1 MIKNKILE
9 LQNINLILDK
19 NRILKDVSF
28 ELADGE
34 IACLLG
40 PSGCGKT
47 SILRIIAGLEDRSSG
62 NISIN
67 QVSVQNSKSFT
78 PPEKRHVGMVF
89 QDYALFPHMTVT
101 ENIAFGLPHL
111 NKSQREQKINEML
124 VLTKLVHLKD
134 SYPHKLSG
142 GQQQRVALARALAQ
156 EPAILLFDEPFSSLD
171 TELRYQLAQ
180 EIKDILK
187 QCNTTA
193 ILVTHDQT
201 EAFTFADKIAVMK
214 EGEIQQIDSAF
225 EIYHRPAT
233 PFVANFI
240 GEGVVVNVELVEKY
254 LNDKL
259 NLRGLVLIRPEDIIY
274 DKDSPIKATITK
286 KFFRG
291 SHFLYKLDFENGLS
305 VLSLVQSHHVHNIGE
320 SIAVRIE
327 LEDVIT
333 FSEYHRGNDISSY
346 VACTATR

>member
-1 MIKNKILE
+1 MMKNNILE
-9 LQNINLILDK
+9 LKNINLNLDK
-19 NRILKDVSF
+19 NKILKDVSL
-28 ELADGE
+28 ELEKGE

-47 SILRIIAGLEDRSSG
+47 SLLRIIAGLENRSTG
-62 NISIN
+62 NILLNQIN
-67 QVSVQNSKSFT
+67 VQSNKSFI

-89 QDYALFPHMTVT
+89 QDYALFPHMTVS
-101 ENIAFGLPHL
+101 ENIAFGLTHL
-111 NKSQREQKINEML
+111 NKSQREEKISEML
-124 VLTKLVHLKD
+124 ELTKLVALKNF
-134 SYPHKLSG
+134 YPHKLSG

-156 EPAILLFDEPFSSLD
+156 GPAVLLFDEPFSSLD

-180 EIKDILK
+180 EIKEILK

-201 EAFTFADKIAVMK
+201 EAFTFADKIAVMN
-214 EGEIQQIDSAF
+214 EGEILQVATPS

-233 PFVANFI
+233 TFVANFI
-240 GEGVVVNVELVEKY
+240 GEGVVVNVELIEKY
-254 LNDKL
+254 LDEKL
-259 NLRGLVLIRPEDIIY
+259 NLHGLVLIRPEDIIY
-274 DKDSPIKATITK
+274 DKNSSTKAKITK

-305 VLSLVQSHHVHNIGE
+305 VYSLVQSHHVHDVGE

-327 LEDVIT
+327 LEDVVT
-333 FSEYHRGNDISSY
+333 F
-346 VACTATR
+346 T